1 MGFNELGLSDGA
13 LASVL
18 EMGYD
23 APTPIQEQ
31 AIPLALSGR
40 DVLACAQT
48 GTGKTAAFVLPI
60 LSRIPHK
67 GRTTAL
73 IVTPTRELAV
83 QIERVARVV
92 AHHTHHAVLAV
103 YGGVGYTAQTKALH
117 HGVDLLVATPGRLL
131 DLEGR
136 GDIDLSHVEV
146 LVLDEADRM
155 LDMGFWPDV
164 RRILR
169 LLPKKR
175 QNMLFS
181 ATLDDKVLRL
191 IGDTL
196 DNPAS
201 VDITP
206 ASTPVDAI
214 EQLVYPV
221 NAMQKTEL
229 LVALF
234 KGTPEYRA
242 IVFTRTKARADR
254 VAAALKSSGVPAAT
268 IHSDLSQ
275 SKREETLERF
285 RSGRYRLLVS
295 TDVMARGIDVEG
307 ITHVVNFDVPD
318 RVEDYVHRIGR
329 TARAGE
335 TGTAIT
341 LVSHEELPLLSE
353 IERVT
358 RQVLPTRDVEGFEYK
373 ERIVPRED
381 RQTASSAP
389 RAMFR
394 GGVMGRGRGPQ
405 GSGRTQRRF

>member
-1 MGFNELGLSDGA
+1 MTFDDLGLSPAA
-13 LASVL
+13 LQGVSEL
-18 EMGYD
+18 GYD
-23 APTPIQEQ
+23 RPTPIQEQ
-31 AIPLALSGR
+31 AIPYALEGR

-48 GTGKTAAFVLPI
+48 GTGKTAGFILPI
-60 LSRIPHK
+60 VSRIPHK
-67 GRTTAL
+67 GRVSAL

-83 QIERVARVV
+83 QIERVARLV
-92 AHHTHHAVLAV
+92 AHHTHHSVLAV
-103 YGGVGYTAQTKALH
+103 YGGVGYKAQTKALH

-131 DLEGR
+131 DLHGR
-136 GDIDLSHVEV
+136 GEVDLSHVSA

-169 LLPKKR
+169 LLPDER

-181 ATLDDKVLRL
+181 ATLDGAVLRI

-196 DNPAS
+196 TDPVR
-201 VDITP
+201 VDVAPT
-206 ASTPVDAI
+206 ATPVDKI

-221 NAMQKTEL
+221 SSMQKTEL
-229 LVALF
+229 LVAF
-234 KGTPEYRA
+234 FRGIEEYRV

-254 VAAALKSSGVPAAT
+254 VAAALNSSGVKAAT

-275 SKREETLERF
+275 AKREETLDGF
-285 RSGRYRLLVS
+285 RSGAIRLLIS

-307 ITHVVNFDVPD
+307 VTHVVNYDVPE

-335 TGTAIT
+335 TGIAIT
-341 LVSHEELPLLSE
+341 LVSHEELSLLRE

-358 RQVLPTRDVEGFEYK
+358 DRVLPVRDVEGFEY
-373 ERIVPRED
+373 RDRVVPRED
-381 RQTASSAP
+381 RQSGGASRS
-389 RAMFR
+389 MYS
-394 GGVMGRGRGPQ
+394 GGVMKRGRGP
-405 GSGRTQRRF
+405 GGAKRQRRF

>member
-1 MGFNELGLSDGA
+1 MRFEELGLSTTA
-13 LASVL
+13 LEGVR

-23 APTPIQEQ
+23 TPTPIQEQ
-31 AIPLALSGR
+31 AIPLVMSGR

-48 GTGKTAAFVLPI
+48 GTGKTAAFVLPV
-60 LSRIPHK
+60 LSKIPHK
-67 GRTTAL
+67 GRIGAL
-73 IVTPTRELAV
+73 IVTPTRELCV
-83 QIERVARVV
+83 QIERVGRTV
-92 AHHTHHAVLAV
+92 AHSTHHAVLAV

-117 HGVDLLVATPGRLL
+117 HGVDLLVATPGRFL
-131 DLEGR
+131 DLQSR
-136 GDIDLSHVEV
+136 GDIDLEHVEI
-146 LVLDEADRM
+146 LILDEADRM

-169 LLPKKR
+169 LLPKQR
-175 QNMLFS
+175 QNLLFS

-196 DNPAS
+196 DNPAR

-206 ASTPVDAI
+206 SSTPVEAI

-229 LVALF
+229 LVAIF
-234 KGTPEYRA
+234 RGTADYRA

-254 VAAALKSSGVPAAT
+254 VAAALNSSGVPAAT

-275 SKREETLERF
+275 AKREETLDRF
-285 RSGRYRLLVS
+285 RSGKYHLLIS

-318 RVEDYVHRIGR
+318 KPDDYVHRIGR

-335 TGTAIT
+335 TGIAIT
-341 LVSHEELPLLSE
+341 LVSHEEIPQLTE

-358 RQVLPTRDVEGFEYK
+358 RQVLVTRDVEGFEYK

-381 RQTASSAP
+381 RQTDTSSP

-394 GGVMGRGRGPQ
+394 GGVMGRGRGPS
-405 GSGRTQRRF
+405 GGRTQRRF

>member
-1 MGFNELGLSDGA
+1 MGFEELGLSGKA
-13 LASVL
+13 LEGVL
-18 EMGYD
+18 DLGYD
-23 APTPIQEQ
+23 TPTPIQEQ

-48 GTGKTAAFVLPI
+48 GTGKTAAFILPI
-60 LSRIPHK
+60 LSMIPHK
-67 GRTTAL
+67 GRTSAL

-83 QIERVARVV
+83 QIERVARSV

-103 YGGVGYTAQTKALH
+103 YGGVGYKAQTKALH

-136 GDIDLSHVEV
+136 GEVDLSHVQI

-155 LDMGFWPDV
+155 LDMGFIPDV
-164 RRILR
+164 KRILR
-169 LLPKKR
+169 LLPSER

-181 ATLDDKVLRL
+181 ATLDDKVVRVVGGMLT
-191 IGDTL
+191 D
-196 DNPAS
+196 PARI
-201 VDITP
+201 DITP
-206 ASTPVDAI
+206 ASTPIEAI

-221 NAMQKTEL
+221 NSMQKTEL
-229 LVALF
+229 LVTLF
-234 KGTPEYRA
+234 KETPEYSA

-254 VAAALKSSGVPAAT
+254 VAAALNSSGVPAAT

-275 SKREETLERF
+275 SKREETLDRF
-285 RSGRYRLLVS
+285 RSGRYKLLVS
-295 TDVMARGIDVEG
+295 TDVMARGIDVVG

-318 RVEDYVHRIGR
+318 RAEDYVHRIGR

-335 TGTAIT
+335 SGIAIT
-341 LVSHEELPLLSE
+341 LVSHEEIPLLSE

-358 RQVLPTRDVEGFEYK
+358 RQLLKTRDVEGFEYK
-373 ERIVPRED
+373 ERIVPRDD
-381 RQTASSAP
+381 RQTASSSP